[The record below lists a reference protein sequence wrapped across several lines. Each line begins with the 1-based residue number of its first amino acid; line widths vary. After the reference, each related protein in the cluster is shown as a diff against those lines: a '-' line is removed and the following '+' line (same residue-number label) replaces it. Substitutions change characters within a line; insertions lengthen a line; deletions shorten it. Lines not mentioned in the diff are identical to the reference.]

1 MLISFSLS
9 SPDVMKIDARALY
22 DYTARSDKE
31 LTFSRGD
38 MLYVVSKTPDHNWWD
53 GFHQGKR
60 GYIPV
65 AYVEIIQLD
74 SVAVPEPPERK
85 SSIPLEQVLEDK
97 VQTPKASEPPA
108 EATIFEVEEAETR
121 VKPTPEQEDR
131 LAQEE
136 KKEEEEEEGK
146 RLKEDGERKTKD
158 DEKTKVEDDKAI
170 RMEDGKKAEEGEEKK
185 EVKPPVKVEI
195 KPPETTTETRTP
207 KRQAPVRGS
216 VKTLTQQ
223 FQEPPPTQQRV
234 LVEPHSTHH
243 RRQNSDTT
251 GWKAEQP
258 EPLST
263 RSASGGSKVSMLS
276 STFEMKA
283 AEGRSGPPPPLKPK
297 PQMHSSP
304 VPPDPTSP
312 SAAFPIVS
320 HGTIPSASPLQR
332 AAMVGQM
339 SQSSPSAA
347 VKKPPAAPNKP
358 RGSLKV
364 KRERSTKRDEKPPKP
379 VKPPLPAQGF
389 IPPPHSA
396 TPQARSQA
404 LHEEIQA
411 AAAARRK
418 ATENL
423 K

>member
-1 MLISFSLS
+1 MLISFPVS

-31 LTFSRGD
+31 LTFCRGD
-38 MLYVVSKTPDHNWWD
+38 LLYVVSKTPDHNWWD

-85 SSIPLEQVLEDK
+85 SSIPLEQVFEDK

-108 EATIFEVEEAETR
+108 EATIFEIEEGET
-121 VKPTPEQEDR
+121 KTEPTPEQEDR
-131 LAQEE
+131 VHQEE
-136 KKEEEEEEGK
+136 KKAKEEEGRRLEEEEG
-146 RLKEDGERKTKD
+146 RKTKE
-158 DEKTKVEDDKAI
+158 DEETKKEDNRAMK
-170 RMEDGKKAEEGEEKK
+170 MEESEEK
-185 EVKPPVKVEI
+185 EVKPQVKVEI
-195 KPPETTTETRTP
+195 KPPETTPETRTP

-258 EPLST
+258 ELST

-276 STFEMKA
+276 STFEMRA
-283 AEGRSGPPPPLKPK
+283 VEGRSGPPPPLKPK
-297 PQMHSSP
+297 PQLHSPVAPDPSSP
-304 VPPDPTSP
+304 G
-312 SAAFPIVS
+312 AFPIVS
-320 HGTIPSASPLQR
+320 HSTIPSASPLQR

-339 SQSSPSAA
+339 SQSPSSAA
-347 VKKPPAAPNKP
+347 VKKPPAPSKP

-379 VKPPLPAQGF
+379 MKPPLPIQGF

-404 LHEEIQA
+404 LQEEIQA

-418 ATENL
+418 ASENL

>member
-85 SSIPLEQVLEDK
+85 SSIPLEQVFEDK

-136 KKEEEEEEGK
+136 KKEEEEEGK
-146 RLKEDGERKTKD
+146 RLKEDEERKTKD

>member
-9 SPDVMKIDARALY
+9 LPDVMKIDARALY

-85 SSIPLEQVLEDK
+85 SSIPLEQVIEDK

-131 LAQEE
+131 LVQEE
-136 KKEEEEEEGK
+136 KKEEEEDEEGR
-146 RLKEDGERKTKD
+146 RLKEDEERKTKD
-158 DEKTKVEDDKAI
+158 EEKTKVEDDKAA
-170 RMEDGKKAEEGEEKK
+170 RMEDGKKVEEGEEKK

-207 KRQAPVRGS
+207 KRHAPVRGS

-234 LVEPHSTHH
+234 LMEPHSTHH

-251 GWKAEQP
+251 GWKAEQS
-258 EPLST
+258 EALST

-276 STFEMKA
+276 STFEMKS
-283 AEGRSGPPPPLKPK
+283 RSGPPPPLKPK
-297 PQMHSSP
+297 PQMHSP
-304 VPPDPTSP
+304 VTPDPTSP
-312 SAAFPIVS
+312 SAFPIVS
-320 HGTIPSASPLQR
+320 HSTIPSASPLQR

-347 VKKPPAAPNKP
+347 VKKPPAPSKP

-364 KRERSTKRDEKPPKP
+364 KRERSTKRDEKRDEKPPKP
-379 VKPPLPAQGF
+379 MKPPLPTQGF

>member
-136 KKEEEEEEGK
+136 KKEEEEEGK
-146 RLKEDGERKTKD
+146 RLKEDEERKTKD

>member
-1 MLISFSLS
+1 MVISFSVSL
-9 SPDVMKIDARALY
+9 PDVMKIDARALY

-85 SSIPLEQVLEDK
+85 SSIPLEQVSEEK

-108 EATIFEVEEAETR
+108 EATIFEVEEGETR
-121 VKPTPEQEDR
+121 TEPTSEQQDR
-131 LAQEE
+131 LHQEE
-136 KKEEEEEEGK
+136 KKAKEEEEEEGR
-146 RLKEDGERKTKD
+146 RLEEEEERKTKE
-158 DEKTKVEDDKAI
+158 DEGTKKEDNRVVE
-170 RMEDGKKAEEGEEKK
+170 EGKKGEESEEKK
-185 EVKPPVKVEI
+185 DMKPQVKVEI
-195 KPPETTTETRTP
+195 KPPETTPETRTP

-251 GWKAEQP
+251 GWKSEQP
-258 EPLST
+258 ELGT

-276 STFEMKA
+276 STFEMRA
-283 AEGRSGPPPPLKPK
+283 VEGRSGPPPPLKPK
-297 PQMHSSP
+297 PQMHSP
-304 VPPDPTSP
+304 VAPDPTSP
-312 SAAFPIVS
+312 GAFPIVS
-320 HGTIPSASPLQR
+320 HSTIPSASPLQR

-339 SQSSPSAA
+339 SQSPPSAA
-347 VKKPPAAPNKP
+347 VKKPPAPSKP

-379 VKPPLPAQGF
+379 MKPPLPTQGF

-404 LHEEIQA
+404 LQEEIQA

>member
-108 EATIFEVEEAETR
+108 EATIFEVEETETR

-418 ATENL
+418 ATEKL

>member
-136 KKEEEEEEGK
+136 KKEEEEEGK

>member
-158 DEKTKVEDDKAI
+158 DEKTKVEDDKAM

-185 EVKPPVKVEI
+185 EVKLPVKVEI